1 MRMKAQMDSDCTLTV
16 EVIDNG
22 RGIEDIEEAR
32 KPFFTSLEAPSAAA
46 WGLPSW
52 RALWT
57 N

>member
-1 MRMKAQMDSDCTLTV
+1 MKAQMDSDCTLTV